1 MSRIKPLYVL
11 VNGAKSS
18 SDLPGFRELP
28 EGVEAVF
35 VSDDD
40 GLRKH
45 LPQADILLGWNF
57 RADDLQRWWSNAHS
71 LKWIHWCGAGVDAAL
86 FPALVNSEVTLTNS
100 RGIFNRAMAE
110 YALGYMLFSVKNFHQ
125 TIKAQ
130 SVHVWEYSVTQ
141 KLAGQSVAIFGVG
154 GIGKEIGRLLK
165 AVGLQVTGV
174 GRTKRKGDACFDKVV
189 SVAESSQEVSNADW
203 IIGILPATEET
214 KGIFNNAFF
223 SSMKPGSRFINLGR
237 GSAVDEQALETVLT
251 EGHLSGAMLDVF
263 ENEPLAGD
271 HRLWTCPNLF
281 ISPHMSGDYHG
292 FEEAMVDLFFTNL
305 YRYLEGKELENVV
318 DKKLGFIS
326 GRV

>member
-1 MSRIKPLYVL
+1 MSKVKPLHIL
-11 VNGAKSS
+11 VNGAKHS

-40 GLRKH
+40 GFQRN

-57 RADDLQRWWSNAHS
+57 RDDDLQRWWSSAHS

-86 FPALVNSEVTLTNS
+86 FPELVNSKVTLTNS

-110 YALGYMLFSVKNFHQ
+110 YALAYMLFSVKNFRQ
-125 TIKAQ
+125 TAKAQ
-130 SVHVWEYSVTQ
+130 SAHIWEYSVTQ
-141 KLAGQSVAIFGVG
+141 KLAGQRVVIFGVG

-174 GRTKRKGDACFDKVV
+174 GRTTREGSACFDEVISLTESARVV
-189 SVAESSQEVSNADW
+189 GSADW
-203 IIGILPATEET
+203 VIGILPATEET
-214 KGIFNNAFF
+214 SGIFNKIFF
-223 SSMKPGSRFINLGR
+223 SNMKSGSQFINLGR
-237 GSAVDEQALETVLT
+237 GSAVDEKALEEVLT
-251 EGHLSGAMLDVF
+251 EGYLSSAMLDVF
-263 ENEPLAGD
+263 ENEPLNES

-292 FEEAMVDLFFTNL
+292 FEESMVDLFFTNL
-305 YRYLEGKELENVV
+305 VRYMEGKELENIV
-318 DKKLGFIS
+318 DKHLGFIS
-326 GRV
+326 GQ